1 MKFYAPDTYRARHC
15 IACKILLVM
24 KLSTILLIFTMLQAR
39 ATGFGQ
45 LITLSEQQTSLREI
59 FRKIKKQTGFNF
71 LYNPQ
76 MLREAGNVT
85 VEARSASLREVMDK
99 CLRGVQLTY
108 VITEKTVII
117 QRMPEPPVQQQ
128 RLAVGGKVTDEK
140 GQEMP
145 GVSVRLKG
153 TSTGTSTDTEGRYQL
168 QVPDY
173 NGVLVFSYIGHAT
186 KEVPMNGQSVIN
198 VQLAEGSTALNAV
211 VVVSYGTQRKRDV
224 VGAVDG
230 LQAEDIRD
238 MPAGTFAE
246 KLQGKMPG
254 MQMAQASGR
263 PGQGMDL
270 RIRGAASI
278 GGSNKPL
285 VVIDGIPMLGVT
297 DAINNVN
304 PDEIES
310 FSLLKDAS
318 ATALYG
324 SRGANGVVI
333 ITTKKGKAG
342 PPRIEFNS
350 YYGVATMMKELK
362 PEVMNG
368 TELATYMKGF
378 YEDKIRYENYTGGIP
393 AVYQNPEQYGEGTD
407 WYSLLMRDAPIQN
420 YSLSFSTGNERST
433 LSVIGGYFNQQGIMK
448 NSGYKRYSL
457 RINTD
462 MKLNKHIRIGA
473 NLAPSLQME
482 HNNRQGANFNV
493 DGQRAILASSLMIP
507 SMGSPY
513 NADGSLALGVQGFP
527 GLFAWA
533 NPLRQLLETNDDATR
548 TRLLGN
554 VYTEIK
560 FWKDLTFNSSFN
572 YDIGLFARKKFVPST
587 AVGGFNNVPIDNA
600 PAGNKSAYGESN
612 FNWNYSWTNENTLN
626 WQRTFGRKHHVK
638 VLLGQSAQQFGD
650 YRNNLT
656 GRDFPDNSV
665 EYLNAATRFTTN
677 NSTSEGWSLVSY
689 FARLNYDFSGKYM
702 LQASLR
708 RDGSS
713 RFGANN
719 RWGTFPAVGAGW
731 IFSEEPFMKGLSW
744 LSYGKIRSSYGLTGS
759 NELGNNFYVAMPL
772 VGVSNYVFGSTLA
785 PGKVQTGLGNNL
797 LSWEKNAQFNIGI
810 DAGLFNDRVTISYDY
825 YNKLTEGL
833 LYPVAVPR
841 SSGYSSVQDNV
852 GDIKFWGHELT
863 VNTRNLTGQLKWNSG
878 FNISFNR
885 NKVARLG
892 INNAPIGES
901 PGTTL
906 TDFTDWRTE
915 VGMPLG
921 MFYGYVFDGVYM
933 NMAEFEKGPKYYNA
947 SGVLLSDV
955 GTVRMKD
962 VNGDGIVTPDDK
974 TFIGNPNPD
983 FIFGFTNN
991 FIYRNWDLGI
1001 VMSGTYGNE
1010 LKSGMDESLYN
1021 LDGAFNGPKELLQRW
1036 RSEENPGNGR
1046 IQRTKAGS
1054 TVLSRSDNS
1063 YFIYDASHLTINNIT
1078 LGYTF
1083 RKVKQLQSFRVYG
1096 SVQNAYIFT
1105 SYPGNPEVSSGGLNG
1120 VSQGQDFGA
1129 YPVPRTYVVGLNL
1142 SL

>member
-1 MKFYAPDTYRARHC
+1 
-15 IACKILLVM
+15 M
-24 KLSTILLIFTMLQAR
+24 KLATVLLIFTMLQAR
-39 ATGFGQ
+39 ATGFAQ
-45 LITLSEQQTSLREI
+45 QITLSEHQTSLREI

-76 MLREAGNVT
+76 MLKEAGNVT
-85 VEARSASLREVMDK
+85 LEVKSASLEEVMDK
-99 CLRGVQLTY
+99 CLAGRSLTY
-108 VITEKTVII
+108 AVTGNIVII
-117 QRMPEPPVQQQ
+117 KKKITALVQQQ
-128 RLAVGGKVTDEK
+128 LTIGGQVTNNK
-140 GQEMP
+140 GQPMP
-145 GVSVRLKG
+145 GVSVRVKG
-153 TSTGTSTDTEGRYQL
+153 TATGASTGADGRYRL
-168 QVPDY
+168 QVPD
-173 NGVLVFSYIGHAT
+173 NNVILVFSFIGHAT
-186 KEVPMNGQSVIN
+186 KEVPVNGQSVIN
-198 VQLAEGSTALNAV
+198 VQLTEGSTALNTL
-211 VVVSYGTQRKRDV
+211 VVVSYGIQRKRDI
-224 VGAVDG
+224 VGAIDG
-230 LQAEDIRD
+230 VQAPEIRD
-238 MPAGTFAE
+238 MPVGTFAE

-285 VVIDGIPMLGVT
+285 VVIDGIPMLGVN

-304 PDEIES
+304 PDEIET

-333 ITTKKGKAG
+333 ITTKRGKAG
-342 PPRIEFNS
+342 KSRIDFNA

-362 PEVMNG
+362 PDVMNG

-378 YEDKIRYENYTGGIP
+378 YEDKARYENYTGGIP
-393 AVYQNPEQYGEGTD
+393 AAYQNPEEYGEGTD
-407 WYSLLMRDAPIQN
+407 WYSLLMRDAPVQS

-457 RINTD
+457 RINAD
-462 MKLNKHIRIGA
+462 MNLNDHIRIGA
-473 NLAPSLQME
+473 NLAPSLQLE
-482 HNNRQGANFNV
+482 HNNRQGTNFNV
-493 DGQRAILASSLMIP
+493 DGQRAILASALMIP

-513 NADGSLALGVQGFP
+513 NTDGSLALGIQGFP
-527 GLFAWA
+527 GMFSWA

-554 VYTEIK
+554 IYTEIK
-560 FWKDLTFNSSFN
+560 FLKDFSFNTSFN

-587 AVGGFNNVPIDNA
+587 AVGGFNNVPIANA
-600 PAGNKSAYGESN
+600 PPGDKSAYGESN
-612 FNWNYSWTNENTLN
+612 FNYSYNWTNENILN
-626 WQRTFGRKHHVK
+626 WQHTFNGKHAVK
-638 VLLGQSAQQFGD
+638 VLLGQSTQQFSD

-665 EYLNAATRFTTN
+665 EYLNAATRFTLS
-677 NSTSEGWSLVSY
+677 NSTSEGWALVSY
-689 FARLNYDFSGKYM
+689 FARLNYDFKGKYL

-713 RFGANN
+713 RFGINN
-719 RWGTFPAVGAGW
+719 RWGTFPAVGVGW
-731 IFSEEPFMKGLSW
+731 IVSEEPFMKGLTW

-759 NELGNNFYVAMPL
+759 NELDGNYTAIPL
-772 VGVSNYVFGSTLA
+772 VGSNNYVFGSTLA
-785 PGKVQTGLGNNL
+785 PGKVQTTLGNNL
-797 LSWEKNAQFNIGI
+797 LSWEKSAQLDIGI

-825 YNKLTEGL
+825 YHKLTQGL

-841 SSGYSSVQDNV
+841 ASGYSTVQDNV

-863 VNTRNLTGQLKWNSG
+863 INTRNLTGNFKWNTG
-878 FNISFNR
+878 FNIAFNR
-885 NKVARLG
+885 NKVTRLG
-892 INNAPIGES
+892 INNAPIADKPS
-901 PGTTL
+901 TTI
-906 TDFTDWRTE
+906 TDFTDWRTQ

-921 MFYGYVFDGVYM
+921 LFYGYVFDGVYM
-933 NMAEFEKGPKYYNA
+933 NQAEFDKGPKYYNA
-947 SGVLLSDV
+947 SGVLMSDV

-962 VNGDGIVTPDDK
+962 VNGDGKVTPDDK

-991 FIYRNWDLGI
+991 FSYREFDLGI
-1001 VMSGTYGNE
+1001 TMSGTYGND
-1010 LKSGMDESLYN
+1010 LKNGMDESLYN

-1036 RSEENPGNGR
+1036 RSEDDPGNGR

-1054 TVLSRSDNS
+1054 TMLARSDNS
-1063 YFIYDASHLTINNIT
+1063 YFIYNASHLTINNIT

-1083 RKVKQLQSFRVYG
+1083 RKIKNVQSFRIYG

-1105 SYPGNPEVSSGGLNG
+1105 SYPGNPEVSSSGLNG
-1120 VSQGQDFGA
+1120 VSQGQDLGA